1 MSRKERRSMIIGI
14 PVEIKADEARV
25 GLTPAGAGE
34 LIAAGHT
41 VLIQTGAGEGAKC
54 SDEDYREAGAEIVA
68 AASEV
73 WERAEFII
81 KVKEPID
88 EELDYLRPGLTIFTY
103 LHLAADEVLSRRIV
117 ESGATAIAYET
128 VQLEDGS
135 LPLLMPM
142 SEIAGRLAPQ
152 EAAHLLM
159 KPFGGPGRLMGGV
172 PGVPPVRTLILG
184 AGTVG
189 SHAAK
194 VAVGMGADVTVMD
207 INTQK
212 LRELD
217 REYGTRIRTHTSSP
231 AHVLEEAKESDVI
244 IGTVLV
250 PGART
255 PQIITEDMFP
265 ELKEGV
271 LFVDVAIDQGGCFA
285 GSRPTSHHDPI
296 FEKDGR
302 IYYCV
307 GNMPGAVP
315 VSATIAL
322 TDQTLPYIKML
333 VEGPFEAMRQ
343 RPDLALGLQA
353 AGGKLVEPGV
363 AAAFNLPLSDLAE
376 VLAGAED
383 A

>member
-1 MSRKERRSMIIGI
+1 MIIGI

-41 VLIQTGAGEGAKC
+41 VLVETGAG
-54 SDEDYREAGAEIVA
+54 AGAHCCDDAYEAAGAQIVN
-68 AASEV
+68 SSREV
-73 WERAEFII
+73 WERADFII
-81 KVKEPID
+81 KVKEPIGP
-88 EELDYLRPGLTIFTY
+88 ELDYLREGLTIFTY
-103 LHLAADEVLSRRIV
+103 LHLAADEELSRRV
-117 ESGATAIAYET
+117 VDSGATAIAYET
-128 VQLEDGS
+128 VQLPDGS

-159 KPFGGPGRLMGGV
+159 RPFGGPGRLMGGV

-194 VAVGMGADVTVMD
+194 VAVGMGADVTIMD

-231 AHVLEEAKESDVI
+231 AHVLEEARESDVI
-244 IGTVLV
+244 IGTVLI

-255 PQIITEDMFP
+255 PQLITEQMFP
-265 ELKEGV
+265 QLKENV
-271 LFVDVAIDQGGCFA
+271 LLVDVAIDQGGCFA
-285 GSRPTSHHDPI
+285 GSRPTTHHDPI
-296 FEKDGR
+296 FVEDGR

-333 VEGPFEAMRQ
+333 AEGPFEAMRT
-343 RPDLALGLQA
+343 RRDLALGLQA
-353 AGGKLVEPGV
+353 AGGRLVEPGV
-363 AAAFNLPLSDLAE
+363 ADAFSLPLADLDDVLAE
-376 VLAGAED
+376 GSD
-383 A
+383 

>member
-1 MSRKERRSMIIGI
+1 M
-14 PVEIKADEARV
+14 
-25 GLTPAGAGE
+25 TPAGAAE
-34 LIAAGHT
+34 LIASGHS
-41 VLIQTGAGEGAKC
+41 VIVETGAGVGAKFT
-54 SDEDYREAGAEIVA
+54 DGDYEDAGAEII
-68 AASEV
+68 ASPAGV
-73 WERAEFII
+73 WARAEIII
-81 KVKEPID
+81 KVKEPV
-88 EELDYLRPGLTIFTY
+88 EHELDYLRPGLILFTY
-103 LHLAADEVLSRRIV
+103 LHLAANAELTRRIV

-128 VQLEDGS
+128 VQFDDGS

-159 KPFGGPGRLMGGV
+159 TPFGGPGRLMGGV

-231 AHVLEEAKESDVI
+231 AHVLAEAKESDVI

-255 PQIITEDMFP
+255 PQIITEEMFP
-265 ELKEGV
+265 HLKDGV
-271 LFVDVAIDQGGCFA
+271 LFVDVAIDQGGCFE

-296 FEKDGR
+296 FTVDSR

-322 TDQTLPYIKML
+322 TDQTLPYIKL
-333 VEGPFEAMRQ
+333 LAEGPFKAMKAR
-343 RPDLALGLQA
+343 RDLALGLQVA
-353 AGGKLVEPGV
+353 HGKLVEPGV
-363 AAAFNLPLSDLAE
+363 AAAFDMPLNDLDA
-376 VLAGAED
+376 VLEQAVD

>member
-1 MSRKERRSMIIGI
+1 MIIGI
-14 PVEIKADEARV
+14 PVEIKDDESRV
-25 GLTPAGAGE
+25 GLTPAGAAE
-34 LIAAGHT
+34 LIAAGHSI
-41 VLIQTGAGEGAKC
+41 VVQTGAGAGALC
-54 SDEDYREAGAEIVA
+54 TDEDYAAAGAEIVDGA
-68 AASEV
+68 EAV
-73 WERAEFII
+73 WERADLVV
-81 KVKEPID
+81 KVKEPIGR
-88 EELDYLRPGLTIFTY
+88 ELDLLREGQTLFTY
-103 LHLAADEVLSRRIV
+103 LHLAADEELSRRV
-117 ESGATAIAYET
+117 VDSGATAIAYET

-194 VAVGMGADVTVMD
+194 VAVGMGADVTIMD

-231 AHVLEEAKESDVI
+231 AHILEEARAADVI
-244 IGTVLV
+244 IGTVLI
-250 PGART
+250 PGGRT
-255 PQIITEDMFP
+255 PQLITAEMVP
-265 ELKEGV
+265 ELKQNV
-271 LFVDVAIDQGGCFA
+271 LLIDVAIDQGGCFV

-296 FEKDGR
+296 FHEDGR
-302 IYYCV
+302 TYYCV

-315 VSATIAL
+315 VSATTAL

-333 VEGPFEAMRQ
+333 AEGPFEAMRA
-343 RPDLALGLQA
+343 RRDLALGLQA
-353 AGGKLVEPGV
+353 AGGRLVEPGV
-363 AAAFNLPLSDLAE
+363 AEAFGLPLEDLDE
-376 VLAGAED
+376 VLAAGRD
-383 A
+383 

>member
-1 MSRKERRSMIIGI
+1 MIIGI
-14 PVEIKADEARV
+14 PVEIKDDESRV
-25 GLTPAGAGE
+25 GLTPAGAAE
-34 LIAAGHT
+34 LIAAGHSI
-41 VLIQTGAGEGAKC
+41 VVQTGAGAGALC
-54 SDEDYREAGAEIVA
+54 TDEDYAGAGAEIVDGA
-68 AASEV
+68 EAV
-73 WERAEFII
+73 WERAELVV
-81 KVKEPID
+81 KVKEPIGR
-88 EELDYLRPGLTIFTY
+88 ELDLLREGQTLFTY
-103 LHLAADEVLSRRIV
+103 LHLAADEELSRRV
-117 ESGATAIAYET
+117 VDSGATAIAYET

-194 VAVGMGADVTVMD
+194 VAVGMGADVTIMD

-231 AHVLEEAKESDVI
+231 AHILEEARTADVI
-244 IGTVLV
+244 IGTVLI
-250 PGART
+250 PGGRT
-255 PQIITEDMFP
+255 PQLITAEMFP
-265 ELKEGV
+265 ELKENV
-271 LFVDVAIDQGGCFA
+271 LLIDVAIDQGGCFV

-296 FEKDGR
+296 FHEDGR
-302 IYYCV
+302 TYYCV

-315 VSATIAL
+315 VSATTAL

-333 VEGPFEAMRQ
+333 AEGPFEAMRA
-343 RPDLALGLQA
+343 RRDLALGLQA
-353 AGGKLVEPGV
+353 AGGRLVEPGV
-363 AAAFNLPLSDLAE
+363 AEAFGLPLEDLDE
-376 VLAGAED
+376 VLAAGRD
-383 A
+383 

>member
-1 MSRKERRSMIIGI
+1 MIIGI
-14 PVEIKADEARV
+14 PVEIKDDESRV
-25 GLTPAGAGE
+25 GLTPAGAAE
-34 LIAAGHT
+34 LIAAGHS
-41 VLIQTGAGEGAKC
+41 VVVQTGAGAGALC
-54 SDEDYREAGAEIVA
+54 TDEDYAAAGAEIVDGA
-68 AASEV
+68 EAV
-73 WERAEFII
+73 WERADLVV
-81 KVKEPID
+81 KVKEPIGR
-88 EELDYLRPGLTIFTY
+88 ELDLLREGQTLFTY
-103 LHLAADEVLSRRIV
+103 LHLAADEELSRRV
-117 ESGATAIAYET
+117 VDSGATAIAYET

-194 VAVGMGADVTVMD
+194 VAVGMGADVTIMD

-231 AHVLEEAKESDVI
+231 AHILEEARAADVI
-244 IGTVLV
+244 IGTVLI
-250 PGART
+250 PGGRT
-255 PQIITEDMFP
+255 PQLVTAEMVP
-265 ELKEGV
+265 ELKQNV
-271 LFVDVAIDQGGCFA
+271 LLIDVAIDQGGCFV

-296 FEKDGR
+296 FHEDGR
-302 IYYCV
+302 TYYCV

-315 VSATIAL
+315 VSATTAL

-333 VEGPFEAMRQ
+333 AEGPFEAMRA
-343 RPDLALGLQA
+343 RRDLALGLQA
-353 AGGKLVEPGV
+353 AGGRLVEPGV
-363 AAAFNLPLSDLAE
+363 AEAFGLPLEDLDE
-376 VLAGAED
+376 VLAAGRD
-383 A
+383 

>member
-1 MSRKERRSMIIGI
+1 MIIGI
-14 PVEIKADEARV
+14 PVEIKDDESRV
-25 GLTPAGAGE
+25 GLTPAGAAE
-34 LIAAGHT
+34 LFAAGHS
-41 VLIQTGAGEGAKC
+41 VVVQTGAGAGAHC
-54 SDEDYREAGAEIVA
+54 ADEDYAAAGAEIVDGA
-68 AASEV
+68 EAV
-73 WERAEFII
+73 WERADLVV
-81 KVKEPID
+81 KVKEPIGR
-88 EELDYLRPGLTIFTY
+88 ELDLLREGQTLFTY
-103 LHLAADEVLSRRIV
+103 LHLAADEELSRRV
-117 ESGATAIAYET
+117 VDSGATAIAYET

-194 VAVGMGADVTVMD
+194 VAVGMGADVTIMD

-231 AHVLEEAKESDVI
+231 AHILEEARAADVI
-244 IGTVLV
+244 IGTVLI
-250 PGART
+250 PGGRT
-255 PQIITEDMFP
+255 PQLVTAEMFP
-265 ELKEGV
+265 ELKQNV
-271 LFVDVAIDQGGCFA
+271 LLIDVAIDQGGCFV

-296 FEKDGR
+296 FHEDGR
-302 IYYCV
+302 TYYCV

-315 VSATIAL
+315 VSATTAL

-333 VEGPFEAMRQ
+333 AEGPFEAMRA
-343 RPDLALGLQA
+343 RRDLALGLQA
-353 AGGKLVEPGV
+353 AGGRLVEPGV
-363 AAAFNLPLSDLAE
+363 AEAFGLPLEDLDE
-376 VLAGAED
+376 VLAAGRD
-383 A
+383 

>member
-1 MSRKERRSMIIGI
+1 MIIGI
-14 PVEIKADEARV
+14 PVEIKDDESRV
-25 GLTPAGAGE
+25 GLTPAGAAE
-34 LIAAGHT
+34 LIAAGHS
-41 VLIQTGAGEGAKC
+41 VVVQTGAGAGALC
-54 SDEDYREAGAEIVA
+54 TDEDYAAAGAEIVDGA
-68 AASEV
+68 EAV
-73 WERAEFII
+73 WERADLVV
-81 KVKEPID
+81 KVKEPIGR
-88 EELDYLRPGLTIFTY
+88 ELDLLREGQTLFTY
-103 LHLAADEVLSRRIV
+103 LHLAADEELSRRV
-117 ESGATAIAYET
+117 VDSGATAIAYET

-194 VAVGMGADVTVMD
+194 VAVGMGADVTIMD

-231 AHVLEEAKESDVI
+231 AHILEEARAADVI
-244 IGTVLV
+244 IGTVLI
-250 PGART
+250 PGGRT
-255 PQIITEDMFP
+255 PQLVTAEMFP
-265 ELKEGV
+265 ELKQNV
-271 LFVDVAIDQGGCFA
+271 LLIDVAIDQGGCFV

-296 FEKDGR
+296 FHEDGR
-302 IYYCV
+302 TYYCV

-315 VSATIAL
+315 VSATTAL

-333 VEGPFEAMRQ
+333 AEGPFEAMRA
-343 RPDLALGLQA
+343 RRDLALGLQA
-353 AGGKLVEPGV
+353 AGGRLVEPGV
-363 AAAFNLPLSDLAE
+363 AEAFGLPLEDLDE
-376 VLAGAED
+376 VLAAGRD
-383 A
+383 

>member
-1 MSRKERRSMIIGI
+1 MIIGI
-14 PVEIKADEARV
+14 PVEIKDDESRV
-25 GLTPAGAGE
+25 GLTPAGAAE
-34 LIAAGHT
+34 LIAAGHS
-41 VLIQTGAGEGAKC
+41 VVVQTGAGAGALC
-54 SDEDYREAGAEIVA
+54 ADEDYAAAGAEIVDGA
-68 AASEV
+68 EAV
-73 WERAEFII
+73 WERADLVV
-81 KVKEPID
+81 KVKEPIGR
-88 EELDYLRPGLTIFTY
+88 ELDLLREGQTLFTY
-103 LHLAADEVLSRRIV
+103 LHLAADEELSRRV
-117 ESGATAIAYET
+117 VDSGATAIAYET

-194 VAVGMGADVTVMD
+194 VAVGMGADVTIMD

-231 AHVLEEAKESDVI
+231 AHILEEARAADVI
-244 IGTVLV
+244 IGTVLI
-250 PGART
+250 PGGRT
-255 PQIITEDMFP
+255 PQLVTAEMFP
-265 ELKEGV
+265 ELKQNV
-271 LFVDVAIDQGGCFA
+271 LLIDVAIDQGGCFV

-296 FEKDGR
+296 FHEDGR
-302 IYYCV
+302 TYYCV

-315 VSATIAL
+315 VSATTAL

-333 VEGPFEAMRQ
+333 AEGPFEAMRA
-343 RPDLALGLQA
+343 RRDLALGLQA
-353 AGGKLVEPGV
+353 AGGRLVEPGV
-363 AAAFNLPLSDLAE
+363 AEAFGLPLEDLDE
-376 VLAGAED
+376 VLAAGRD
-383 A
+383 